1 MIKRLE
7 LTNFQKHEDL
17 SLDFTQGL
25 NAIRGNNEN
34 GKSSVFRAVAY
45 AFFGSR
51 ALPMS
56 LEETVTWGKPV
67 ASLKVVLTFTHTG
80 REFTITRKKSGAEL
94 VGDGVTASGQAEVT
108 AFVENLFGAS
118 ASIAQATMLA
128 NQSSLQN
135 GLDSSAMPLIEKLA
149 NMSLIDEL
157 IGKVQTQLPS
167 GSTKGVEAQLAT
179 VSESEMPVLEISELE
194 AKVDELTVKVFESKS
209 AYTLAE
215 ERFAKVQ
222 NLATSGQQKQSSNRT
237 AEALKA
243 SLSSQL
249 ETLRPKLVV
258 PDFQPQDTAALEQ
271 LVKQADQ
278 ALALRQAWAKFES
291 LPLGAVMTLADYEA
305 QTKEASDQV
314 SDTTQQSADLRVR
327 IATLQSSK
335 ITESACGL
343 CGKDLS
349 EIPEV
354 VAKNSELDGKV
365 QELVAKLEA
374 EAESLGASKS
384 KLLELS
390 DYRTRATKLRGHFP
404 IAFVELDETFIPPTP
419 RWVGGAVP
427 PAGEQPDYRSQLSK
441 AIADIAAHNRS
452 VQASEIAQKQ
462 MADIE
467 ARLAQVELVELTED
481 EAKALLSFE
490 SEKQVGISAVKAYD
504 HSKQELSAAEASLAT
519 ARAVYEANLKAWETG
534 QEQRAKLVQLLSDY
548 HFNNGIIS
556 KLREARPAV
565 AAKLWALVLA
575 GVSHYFSQI
584 RGVAS
589 TVTRGEK
596 GFLIDGKAVDAFSG
610 STKDSLGLA
619 IRLML
624 QKTFLPNVSF
634 MLADEPGAAFD
645 GARESDMLAVLA
657 GSGLDQVIL
666 VTHSDLA
673 DTFAANVITI

>member
-1 MIKRLE
+1 MINKLV
-7 LTNFQKHEDL
+7 LTNFQKHEDIL
-17 SLDFTQGL
+17 VDFTSGL
-25 NAIRGNNEN
+25 NVIRGLNEN
-34 GKSSVFRAVAY
+34 GKSSLMRGIAY

-67 ASLKVVLTFTHTG
+67 ASLKVELTFTHTG
-80 REFTITRKKSGAEL
+80 KRFKITRKKSGAEL

-118 ASIAQATMLA
+118 ASVAQATLLA

-149 NMSLIDEL
+149 NMSLIDDL
-157 IGKVQTQLPS
+157 IGKVQTRLPS

-179 VSESEMPVLEISELE
+179 VSATEKPVLETSELE
-194 AKVDELTVKVFESKS
+194 SRIDDLTVKVFETKS
-209 AYTLAE
+209 VLNVAEISLVDTQALAI
-215 ERFAKVQ
+215 
-222 NLATSGQQKQSSNRT
+222 SGQQKQT
-237 AEALKA
+237 ANNTATALQN

-249 ETLRPKLVV
+249 ESLRPKLVV
-258 PDFQPQDTAALEQ
+258 PDFQPQDTAKLDQ
-271 LVKQADQ
+271 LVKQSDQ
-278 ALALRQAWAKFES
+278 ALALRSAWAKFEN
-291 LPLGAVMTLADYEA
+291 LAIGNVMSVADYEV
-305 QTKEASDQV
+305 QTKAASEQV
-314 SDTTQQSADLRVR
+314 SDTTQQSADLRVK
-327 IATLQSSK
+327 IATLKSSK

-354 VAKNSELDGKV
+354 VSKNSEIDSSIRSLSE
-365 QELVAKLEA
+365 QLEA
-374 EAESLGASKS
+374 ETEALGASKS
-384 KLLELS
+384 KLSELAT
-390 DYRTRATKLRGHFP
+390 YQARASKLRAHFP
-404 IAFVELDETFIPPTP
+404 IKFIELDETFIPPIP
-419 RWVGGAVP
+419 RWVGGEVP
-427 PAGEQPDYRSQLSK
+427 AAGDQPDYKLQL
-441 AIADIAAHNRS
+441 ANALNDITNHARA
-452 VQASEIAQKQ
+452 VQAAELAQKQ
-462 MADIE
+462 VADIQS
-467 ARLAQVELVELTED
+467 RLDTIKLTPLSD
-481 EAKALLSFE
+481 EEVKALLVFDA
-490 SEKQVGISAVKAYD
+490 EKQSVNAASKAYE
-504 HSKQELSAAEASLAT
+504 SAKQELQSVEASLTT
-519 ARAVYEANLKAWETG
+519 AKAVHEANLKAWESG

-589 TVTRGEK
+589 TVTRGER
-596 GFLIDGKAVDAFSG
+596 GFLVDGKSADAFSG
-610 STKDSLGLA
+610 STRDSLGLA

-645 GARESDMLAVLA
+645 DVRESDMLAVLA

>member
-1 MIKRLE
+1 MLVKLS

-17 SLDFTQGL
+17 VIDFTQGL

-34 GKSSVFRAVAY
+34 GKSSVFRAIAY

-67 ASLKVVLTFTHTG
+67 ASLKVELTFTHAG
-80 REFTITRKKSGAEL
+80 KQFKIVRKKSGAEL
-94 VGDGVTASGQAEVT
+94 TGDGVVASGQAEAT
-108 AFVENLFGAS
+108 AFVESLFGAS

-157 IGKVQTQLPS
+157 VGKIQERLPS

-179 VSESEMPVLEISELE
+179 VVQGEAPVL
-194 AKVDELTVKVFESKS
+194 
-209 AYTLAE
+209 
-215 ERFAKVQ
+215 
-222 NLATSGQQKQSSNRT
+222 
-237 AEALKA
+237 
-243 SLSSQL
+243 
-249 ETLRPKLVV
+249 
-258 PDFQPQDTAALEQ
+258 DTAALDCQISNLTSELAEVSEKHQGQADKLSKLEAPASAAQKKLRNNQAAQQ
-271 LVKQADQ
+271 LVSTLQSQIDSLKPSLVVPEFSAPDLAELEALVVQASK
-278 ALALRQAWAKFES
+278 ASELRAAYAKFEA
-291 LPLGAVMTLADYEA
+291 LPQYPTMPTSDLEA
-305 QTKEASDQV
+305 KEAEASVKV
-314 SDTTQQSADLRVR
+314 SEFSSSASNLKAALAGLR
-327 IATLQSSK
+327 SSR
-335 ITESACGL
+335 ITETACGL

-349 EIPEV
+349 DVPEV
-354 VAKNSELDGKV
+354 VAKN
-365 QELVAKLEA
+365 AKLDADIDRISAGLA
-374 EAESLGASKS
+374 EIEQNLTASKS
-384 KLLELS
+384 LVQSLAV
-390 DYRTRATKLRGHFP
+390 YRQQASKLRAHFP
-404 IAFVELDETFIPPTP
+404 LKFVELDETFTPPVP
-419 RWVGGAVP
+419 QWVGGMVP
-427 PAGEQPDYRSQLSK
+427 PAGEQPDYKGELEK
-441 AIADIAAHNRS
+441 AKAAIAAHSRK
-452 VQASEIAQKQ
+452 VQTAEIAAKQ
-462 MADIE
+462 IADIE
-467 ARLAQVELVELTED
+467 AKLQQVQLSELTEEEQEALATIEAVKSEFAVVQQDRLRVASALKDAESRLTTEKAVYAAKLQAWEASQAQRAQLVELL
-481 EAKALLSFE
+481 AK
-490 SEKQVGISAVKAYD
+490 
-504 HSKQELSAAEASLAT
+504 
-519 ARAVYEANLKAWETG
+519 
-534 QEQRAKLVQLLSDY
+534 Y
-548 HFNNGIIS
+548 HFHNGIIS
-556 KLREARPAV
+556 KLREARPVV

-596 GFLIDGKAVDAFSG
+596 GFLIDGKAVEAFSG

-624 QKTFLPNVSF
+624 QKTFLPNVGF

-673 DTFAANVITI
+673 DTFASNVITI

>member
-1 MIKRLE
+1 MLSKIQ

-17 SLDFTQGL
+17 VVDFTHGL
-25 NAIRGNNEN
+25 NVIRGLNEG
-34 GKSSVFRAVAY
+34 GKSSLMRGIAY

-80 REFTITRKKSGAEL
+80 KQFTITRKKSGAEL
-94 VGDGVTASGQAEVT
+94 VGDGITASGQAEVT
-108 AFVENLFGAS
+108 AFVESLFGAS
-118 ASIAQATMLA
+118 ASVAQATMLA

-157 IGKVQTQLPS
+157 IGKVQTKLPS

-179 VSESEMPVLEISELE
+179 VSAAEMPVLETSALESYIQDLTLDVSE
-194 AKVDELTVKVFESKS
+194 ATGQ
-209 AYTLAE
+209 TILAE
-215 ERFAKVQ
+215 KL
-222 NLATSGQQKQSSNRT
+222 LAETQALASSAQQKQASNLT

-243 SLSSQL
+243 SLQSQL
-249 ETLRPKLVV
+249 QSLQPKLIV
-258 PDFQPQDTAALEQ
+258 PAFEPLDVPKLEE
-271 LVKQADQ
+271 LAKQADQ
-278 ALALRQAWAKFES
+278 ASALRQAWAKFES
-291 LPLGAVMTLADYEA
+291 LPIGSTLTLADYEV
-305 QTKEASDQV
+305 QTKDASTQV
-314 SDTTQQSADLRVR
+314 SETSQRLADLRVR
-327 IATLQSSK
+327 IATLKSSK

-349 EIPEV
+349 EVPEV
-354 VAKNSELDGKV
+354 VAKNAEIDSSLRSLTE
-365 QELVAKLEA
+365 QLEA
-374 EAESLGASKS
+374 ETNSLGASKS
-384 KLLELS
+384 LLQELAT
-390 DYRTRATKLRGHFP
+390 YQARASKLRAHFP
-404 IAFVELDETFIPPTP
+404 IRFVELDETFIPPTP

-427 PAGEQPDYRSQLSK
+427 PSGDQPDYRSQLSK
-441 AIADIAAHNRS
+441 AIADIAAHAKT
-452 VQASEIAQKQ
+452 VQTAEIAQKQ
-462 MADIE
+462 VSEVEVRLATIKTVELSDAEIE
-467 ARLAQVELVELTED
+467 ALLKLPVVKAESVELLIRNNALQAKLTAT
-481 EAKALLSFE
+481 EAKLAT
-490 SEKQVGISAVKAYD
+490 VKAV
-504 HSKQELSAAEASLAT
+504 H
-519 ARAVYEANLKAWETG
+519 EANMNAWKTG
-534 QEQRAKLVQLLSDY
+534 QEQRVKLSELLSAY
-548 HFNNGIIS
+548 HFNNGIIV

-584 RGVAS
+584 RGVSS

-596 GFLIDGKAVDAFSG
+596 GFLIDGKSADAFSG
-610 STKDSLGLA
+610 STRDSLGLA

-634 MLADEPGAAFD
+634 MLTDEPGAAFD
-645 GARESDMLAVLA
+645 DVRESDMLAVLA

>member
-1 MIKRLE
+1 MINKLV

-17 SLDFTQGL
+17 TLDFTQGL

-34 GKSSVFRAVAY
+34 GKSSVFRGIAY

-67 ASLKVVLTFTHTG
+67 ASLKVELTFTHSG
-80 REFTITRKKSGAEL
+80 KQFKIVRKKSGAEL

-118 ASIAQATMLA
+118 AAIAQATMLA

-149 NMSLIDEL
+149 NMSLIDDL
-157 IGKVQTQLPS
+157 IGKVQTKLPS

-179 VSESEMPVLEISELE
+179 VSAAEEPVLETSELDFKISELQLAVQKLTKE
-194 AKVDELTVKVFESKS
+194 SVDAATTLSHTQ
-209 AYTLAE
+209 TLAM
-215 ERFAKVQ
+215 
-222 NLATSGQQKQSSNRT
+222 SGQTKQNSNKT
-237 AEALKA
+237 LETLKA
-243 SLSSQL
+243 SLQSQL
-249 ETLRPKLVV
+249 ESLRPKLNV
-258 PDFQPQDTAALEQ
+258 PAFEPQDVKKLEE
-271 LVKQADQ
+271 LAKQAEQ
-278 ALALRQAWAKFES
+278 SKALQQAWAKFQS
-291 LPLGAVMTLADYEA
+291 LPISNVMSVTDHEA
-305 QTKEASDQV
+305 QTKAVSAQLSDAAQRC
-314 SDTTQQSADLRVR
+314 ADLRVR
-327 IATLQSSK
+327 IATLQASK

-354 VAKNSELDGKV
+354 VSKNSEIANSIRSLT
-365 QELVAKLEA
+365 EELEA
-374 EAESLGASKS
+374 EADSLGASKS
-384 KLLELS
+384 KLSELS
-390 DYRTRATKLRGHFP
+390 GYGTQAARLRAHFP
-404 IAFVELDETFIPPTP
+404 IQFVELDETFIPPTP
-419 RWVGGAVP
+419 RWVGGEVP
-427 PAGEQPDYRSQLSK
+427 PAGDQPNYK
-441 AIADIAAHNRS
+441 AMLANALADIATHTRN
-452 VQASEIAQKQ
+452 VQSADLAGKQ
-462 MADIE
+462 VTDIE
-467 ARLAQVELVELTED
+467 ARLAALKFVDLTEA
-481 EAKALLSFE
+481 ETKALLSFD
-490 SEKQVGISAVKAYD
+490 SETQLASSARKVCEVAI
-504 HSKQELSAAEASLAT
+504 QQLNAAEATLTT
-519 ARAVYEANLKAWETG
+519 AKAVYEANLKAWQVG
-534 QEQRAKLVQLLSDY
+534 QDQRAKLVELLSAY
-548 HFNNGIIS
+548 HFNNGIIV

-596 GFLIDGKAVDAFSG
+596 SFMIDGKAVEAFSG

-645 GARESDMLAVLA
+645 GARESGMLAVLS

-673 DTFAANVITI
+673 DTFAANVLTI

>member
-1 MIKRLE
+1 MINKLV

-17 SLDFTQGL
+17 TVDFTNGL
-25 NAIRGNNEN
+25 NAIRGSNEN
-34 GKSSVFRAVAY
+34 GKSSMMRGIAY

-67 ASLKVVLTFTHTG
+67 ASLKVELTFTHTG
-80 REFTITRKKSGAEL
+80 KQFTITRKKSGAEL

-118 ASIAQATMLA
+118 AAIAQATMLA

-149 NMSLIDEL
+149 NMSLIDDL
-157 IGKVQTQLPS
+157 IGKVQTKLPS

-179 VSESEMPVLEISELE
+179 VSATEKPVLDTSELE
-194 AKVDELTVKVFESKS
+194 SRIDDLTVKVSEAKS
-209 AYTLAE
+209 VLNVAEISLAETQTLA
-215 ERFAKVQ
+215 
-222 NLATSGQQKQSSNRT
+222 LSGQQKQNSNNT
-237 AEALKA
+237 VFALQN

-249 ETLRPKLVV
+249 ESLRPKLVV
-258 PDFQPQDTAALEQ
+258 PEFETPNVEELEC

-278 ALALRQAWAKFES
+278 ALALRQAWVKFES
-291 LPLGAVMTLADYEA
+291 LPLGDVMAVADYEA
-305 QTKEASDQV
+305 QTKAASQQV
-314 SDTTQQSADLRVR
+314 SDTSQRSADLRVK
-327 IATLQSSK
+327 IATLKSSK

-354 VAKNSELDGKV
+354 VAKNSEIDNSIRSLTE
-365 QELVAKLEA
+365 QLEA
-374 EAESLGASKS
+374 EAETLGASKS
-384 KLLELS
+384 KLSELAT
-390 DYRTRATKLRGHFP
+390 YQARASKLRAHFP
-404 IAFVELDETFIPPTP
+404 IKFVELDETFTPPTP
-419 RWVGGAVP
+419 RWVGGKVP
-427 PAGEQPDYRSQLSK
+427 AAGDQPDYKGMLSK
-441 AIADIAAHNRS
+441 ALADIAAHSRN
-452 VQASEIAQKQ
+452 VQAAELAQKQ
-462 MADIE
+462 VADIS
-467 ARLAQVELVELTED
+467 ARLDAIELAALS
-481 EAKALLSFE
+481 EAEVKALLVFDA
-490 SEKQVGISAVKAYD
+490 EKQCVNTASRAYNSA
-504 HSKQELSAAEASLAT
+504 KQELQTVESSLTT
-519 ARAVYEANLKAWETG
+519 AKAVHEANLKAWQSG
-534 QEQRAKLVQLLSDY
+534 QEQRVKLVSLLADY
-548 HFNNGIIS
+548 HFNNGIIG

-596 GFLIDGKAVDAFSG
+596 GFLIDGKSADAFSG
-610 STKDSLGLA
+610 STRDSLGLA

-645 GARESDMLAVLA
+645 DVRESDMLAVLA